1 MARPPTFPNPG
12 ELPAPDRRV
21 MAALSVLAAAVML
34 GCGNIGNWGAKKD
47 KSTESESRSSSPTT
61 APTKPPSG
69 GKFAARFLGKW
80 EYVSREKPR
89 KSMAV
94 EFVNDMKAMNF
105 TVIVEP
111 NINQTIPV
119 RCEVLEET
127 AERVDVTMYWE
138 DTAVTQKSETKW
150 GLELLPNGDMRVNF
164 LLGSG
169 APITY
174 KRVR

>member
-1 MARPPTFPNPG
+1 MRRPTTFPNSCEPA
-12 ELPAPDRRV
+12 APDRRLTAV
-21 MAALSVLAAAVML
+21 LCLYTVALIL
-34 GCGNIGNWGAKKD
+34 GCGGLGNWGAKKNT
-47 KSTESESRSSSPTT
+47 STEADSRTSVPST
-61 APTKPPSG
+61 AASKNPG
-69 GKFAARFLGKW
+69 AGKYAVRFLGKW
-80 EYVSREKPR
+80 EYVSREQPR

-111 NINQTIPV
+111 NINQTVPV

-127 AERVDVTMYWE
+127 AERVVVKMYWE

-174 KRVR
+174 KRVK